1 MLKDFTAL
9 LDVSRGRTTGPE
21 KNSAQ
26 QSHTLMSSSHLTGF
40 IVFLPFVLMCFRG
53 VGAFGAGGTFGAG
66 GAFSLLIFFFCG
78 GYHEAHHLMSIF
90 SFEEQNKGII
100 LFYKAGLYR

>member
-1 MLKDFTAL
+1 MLKELTAL

-53 VGAFGAGGTFGAG
+53 VGAFGAGRTFGAGGAFGAGGNFGAG
-66 GAFSLLIFFFCG
+66 GAFSLLIFFF
-78 GYHEAHHLMSIF
+78 LWRVS
-90 SFEEQNKGII
+90 
-100 LFYKAGLYR
+100 